1 MSDIPAPF
9 EGLFDDRHLVWD
21 RFIRVFHWG
30 LVASLTT
37 ALVSGF
43 LLDASWIR
51 LHLMSGSCAVA
62 LVSARVVWGFTGPT
76 YARLSQFLPSARQ
89 VANHLK
95 AGTSHAR
102 HIGHNP
108 LGALMVFALLMLIIG
123 LGLTGVAALGSGLK
137 SGPLAV
143 FLPAAQGSFWN
154 EFHEL
159 AGFALLCLVVLHV
172 AGVIIES
179 RRSKENLAR
188 AMITGRKEIRDGD
201 LVAPPKPAHLMLAV
215 LSFSG
220 LVIGAVVTINGL
232 SQQPL
237 TLPPVGP
244 IAQVYGDECTDC
256 HMAFHPS
263 TRPAASWQLMMNGL
277 SDHFGEDASLPE
289 DARNEIADWLGKHAA
304 ASTDSKPAMLWADL
318 QETTPVALPD
328 TKMWQNLHASI
339 DEDTF
344 KHRTIY
350 SRSNCIA
357 CHKDGETGWFSPFQ
371 ISIPKE
377 PSQ

>member
-9 EGLFDDRHLVWD
+9 EGLVDDRHLVWD

-30 LVASLTT
+30 LVASVTT

-51 LHLMSGSCAVA
+51 LHLTSGSFAVA
-62 LVSARVVWGFTGPT
+62 LVSARIVWGFTGPT
-76 YARLSQFLPSARQ
+76 YARFSQFLPSVGQ
-89 VANHLK
+89 VVSHLK
-95 AGTSHAR
+95 TGTSHAR

-123 LGLTGVAALGSGLK
+123 LGVTGIAALGSGLK

-143 FLPAAQGSFWN
+143 FLPAAQGSFWT

-159 AGFALLCLVVLHV
+159 AGFALLGLVVLHV

-179 RRSKENLAR
+179 RRSHENLAR
-188 AMITGRKEIRDGD
+188 AMITGRKEMRDGD
-201 LVAPPKPAHLMLAV
+201 LVAPPKPAQLMLAV
-215 LSFSG
+215 LSVSG
-220 LVIGAVVTINGL
+220 LVIGVGVTLNGL
-232 SQQPL
+232 SQRPL
-237 TLPPVGP
+237 TLPP
-244 IAQVYGDECTDC
+244 IAPMAQIYVDECAAC

-263 TRPAASWQLMMNGL
+263 TRPAESWQLMMNRL
-277 SDHFGEDASLPE
+277 NDHFGEDASLP
-289 DARNEIADWLGKHAA
+289 DDTGDEIADWLGNHAA
-304 ASTDSKPAMLWADL
+304 ASTDSKPATLWADL
-318 QETTPVALPD
+318 QETTPVGLPD
-328 TKMWQNLHASI
+328 TKMWQRLHASI

-357 CHKDGETGWFSPFQ
+357 CHKDAETGWFSPFQ

>member
-9 EGLFDDRHLVWD
+9 EGLVDDRHTVWD
-21 RFIRVFHWG
+21 RFIRVFHWA
-30 LVASLTT
+30 LVASVTA

-51 LHLMSGSCAVA
+51 LHLMSGSFAVA
-62 LVSARVVWGFTGPT
+62 LVSARIVWGFTGPT
-76 YARLSQFLPSARQ
+76 YARFSQFLPSARQ
-89 VANHLK
+89 VFNHLK
-95 AGTSHAR
+95 AGTSHTR

-108 LGALMVFALLMLIIG
+108 LGALMVFALLLLIIG

-137 SGPLAV
+137 AGPLAAS
-143 FLPAAQGSFWN
+143 LPAAQGSFWV
-154 EFHEL
+154 ELHEL
-159 AGFALLCLVVLHV
+159 AGFALLGLIVLHV

-179 RRSKENLAR
+179 RRSKENFAR
-188 AMITGRKEIRDGD
+188 AMVTGRKEIRDGD
-201 LVAPPKPAHLMLAV
+201 LVAPPRPAHLMLAV
-215 LSFSG
+215 LSVSG
-220 LVIGAVVTINGL
+220 LVIGTVVTLNGL
-232 SQQPL
+232 SQRPL

-244 IAQVYGDECTDC
+244 MAQVYVDECAAC

-263 TRPAASWQLMMNGL
+263 TRPAESWQLMMNRL
-277 SDHFGEDASLPE
+277 SDHFGEDASLP
-289 DARNEIADWLGKHAA
+289 DDTRIEIAEWLGQHAA
-304 ASTDSKPAMLWADL
+304 ASTDSKPALLWADL
-318 QETTPVALPD
+318 LETTPVALPD
-328 TKMWQNLHASI
+328 TMVWQHLHASI
-339 DEDTF
+339 DEDEF

-357 CHKDGETGWFSPFQ
+357 CHKDAETGWFSPFQ